1 MTSTSAKYINP
12 FIDFGFRRFFGE
24 ETNKYLLLDFLNEV
38 LRDVEGEIVEINW
51 IESL

>member
-24 ETNKYLLLDFLNEV
+24 ETNKCLLLDFLNEV
-38 LRDVEGEIVEINW
+38 LRDERFFGNY
-51 IESL
+51 SRPLK